1 MYGVVWENGRIALTK
16 DLIFGLVVM
25 TEDGWWPVNQLD
37 AEDREMVW
45 GLAGNHPGMPF
56 RDDLARICGK
66 VKA

>member
-1 MYGVVWENGRIALTK
+1 MYGVTWENGRVALSK
-16 DLIFGLVVM
+16 DLVFGLVVM
-25 TEDGWWPVNQLD
+25 TEDGWFPVNHLD

-66 VKA
+66 V